1 MLRVPYTYDHLSA
14 MSGVT
19 LQGQLFTLVRPTALT
34 GVESVQFLRH
44 IQHQVGVNLLAIWD
58 GSPIH
63 RSTMVKSFLA
73 DRRASTI
80 HLEQL
85 PPYAPDL
92 NPDEGVWHLLKD
104 VQLRNVCCLNL
115 GHLQYELGLAIRR
128 LRRQPQ
134 VLQACFRE
142 AGLELDRV

>member
-1 MLRVPYTYDHLSA
+1 LLPAIAKTYAPCGETPILRVPCTYDHLSA

-19 LQGQLFTLVRPTALT
+19 LHEQLFTLVRTEALT
-34 GVESVQFLRH
+34 GVDSVQFLRH

-63 RSTMVKSFLA
+63 RSAVVKSFLA
-73 DRRASTI
+73 DGGATTI

-104 VQLRNVCCLNL
+104 VQLRV
-115 GHLQYELGLAIRR
+115 
-128 LRRQPQ
+128 
-134 VLQACFRE
+134 VVKF
-142 AGLELDRV
+142 DW